1 MKKLND
7 KQRKLIE
14 ENYGLMGKF
23 CKLHN
28 IKFEEY
34 SDVLSIALCES
45 ALLYDET
52 KERIKF
58 STYAFRL
65 MKNRWINE
73 YKKNNFK
80 QSKIPQEKI
89 IYGDAYLNDDVE
101 LGSLIDNIS
110 SADNIEEIII
120 FKDMIYQLK
129 NGKKILTERQK
140 QMLDCV
146 LIGLSNKQSQLILN
160 LSLKR
165 TEQIKSDLKNKICAF
180 LECY

>member
-1 MKKLND
+1 MKKLNE
-7 KQRKLIE
+7 KQKKLVE

-28 IKFEEY
+28 IKFEDY
-34 SDVLSIALCES
+34 SDILSIALCES

-52 KERIKF
+52 KECIKF
-58 STYAFRL
+58 TTYAFRL

-89 IYGDAYLNDDVE
+89 VYGDSYLNDDAE
-101 LGSLIDNIS
+101 LGSLFDNIAS
-110 SADNIEEIII
+110 TDNIEEIVI

-129 NGKKILTERQK
+129 SGKKFLTERQK
-140 QMLDCV
+140 EMLDC
-146 LIGLSNKQSQLILN
+146 LLMGLSNKQSQLVLQ

-165 TEQIKSDLKNKICAF
+165 TEQIKSDLKNKICGF